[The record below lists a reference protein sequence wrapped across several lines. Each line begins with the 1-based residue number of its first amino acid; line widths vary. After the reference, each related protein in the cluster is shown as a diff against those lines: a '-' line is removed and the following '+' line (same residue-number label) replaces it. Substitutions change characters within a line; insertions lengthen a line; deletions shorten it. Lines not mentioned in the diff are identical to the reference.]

1 MDASKI
7 GEIISEK
14 TKRYNAILID
24 GEWGIGKTYE
34 VDKCVKEDEEKRIY
48 ISLFGIES
56 PSSIYKSLLWQF
68 CSRDEKKDKI
78 FKRLG
83 NAFHVMD
90 EKLSSASEKYG
101 IASGILKGVA
111 SGIFDEKVY
120 VVHKL
125 SEMKNAVIIFDDME
139 RINCSISM
147 ISLLGVFEEIKKHAS
162 IVVIANLDK
171 MNEEH
176 KNNLEIYSEKI
187 FSKVYRINQ
196 CSSNINWEE
205 LGVNEGAKSLFEKN
219 KQLLNLR
226 VIQKGQYLYEDLISS
241 LTKEYS
247 CTYLKLVQKICYE
260 VVVEDYLVKSDNS
273 INKDVLE
280 EEKIELIVSNVTR
293 YHTNSEHI
301 VLGQLI
307 EDIYKFFLTGETID
321 EAVFYAESHIFDLGM
336 IVWSVSIDEVA
347 GAKKKI
353 IQYIKEAK
361 KVYELDF
368 LAMKYIQLCNFTK
381 QSYEDVLPC
390 YKESMKKILQKIS
403 EIDYRYWIDKVD
415 RESTSITVLEKAYEE
430 VIVEVNKSNVDKM
443 IEYLLQNTYDATAM
457 QYAHW
462 LTPTCVNA
470 GLIDYLLS
478 KGKVLINEELIPTKS
493 NSYIEGEV
501 RYSLIRELYEY
512 LPAEMDAFMAEKG
525 IDKLVEF
532 RIDAITARKNLD
544 FNGFELP
551 EGMGNV

>member
-7 GEIISEK
+7 GEIIREK
-14 TKRYNAILID
+14 TKRYKAILID

-34 VDKCVKEDEEKRIY
+34 VDKCVREDGAKRIY

-56 PSSIYKSLLWQF
+56 PSSIYKSLLWQL
-68 CSRDEKKDKI
+68 CSKDEKKDKI
-78 FKRLG
+78 LKKIG
-83 NAFHVMD
+83 NAIQVVD
-90 EKLSSASEKYG
+90 ENLSGASEKYG
-101 IASGILKGVA
+101 VTSGILKGVA

-125 SEMKNAVIIFDDME
+125 SEMKNTVIIFDDME

-247 CTYLKLVQKICYE
+247 CTYLNLVQKICYE
-260 VVVEDYLVKSDNS
+260 VVVEDYLAKSDHS
-273 INKDVLE
+273 INEEVLE
-280 EEKIELIVSNVTR
+280 KAKIEGIVSNVTR

-307 EDIYKFFLTGETID
+307 EDIYKSFLTGETID

-347 GAKKKI
+347 DAKKKI
-353 IQYIKEAK
+353 IEYIKEAK

-381 QSYEDVLPC
+381 QSYEDVLPR

-415 RESTSITVLEKAYEE
+415 RKSTSITVLEKAYEE
-430 VIVEVNKSNVDKM
+430 VVVEVNKSNVDKM
-443 IEYLLQNTYDATAM
+443 IEYLLQNTYDTTAM

-470 GLIDYLLS
+470 ELTDYLIS
-478 KGKVLINEELIPTKS
+478 KGKVLINEALIPTKS

-512 LPAEMDAFMAEKG
+512 FPAEMDAFMAEKG

-532 RIDAITARKNLD
+532 RIDAITARKKLD
-544 FNGFELP
+544 FNGFELS
-551 EGMGNV
+551 